1 MQGLYPQRLLP
12 HNGTGQR
19 LVAED
24 VAVFPF
30 GLGAEVYVLA
40 QTGELRQY
48 LSGGYRGL
56 SEGEWLR
63 SITSIFPEQQRSA
76 MVFYCCTADL
86 W

>member
-19 LVAED
+19 LVAEN

-40 QTGELRQY
+40 QTGELQQH
-48 LSGGYRGL
+48 LSGGG
-56 SEGEWLR
+56 
-63 SITSIFPEQQRSA
+63 
-76 MVFYCCTADL
+76 
-86 W
+86 